1 MAGRG
6 LTAEE
11 PRVRLRPVR
20 AEDLPVIEGLLPEA
34 EDGSGLSVICRAGD
48 EAPIGVLQYRL
59 GEPSEGWAKIRWVA
73 LVERERRWG
82 LGQEAVRL
90 FEDEAPRRWK
100 VLQFRVNVDVRNGLG
115 LYFWLRLG
123 YRPLDIE
130 GETQG
135 WGTLCMVREVTA

>member
-48 EAPIGVLQYRL
+48 ETAIGVLQYKL
-59 GEPSEGWAKIRWVA
+59 GEPSERWATITWVA
-73 LVERERRWG
+73 LVEGERRWG
-82 LGQEAVRL
+82 LGQDAVRL
-90 FEDEAPRRWK
+90 FEEEAGRRGLRGFRAK
-100 VLQFRVNVDVRNGLG
+100 VRTEFGLA

-130 GETQG
+130 RVTEGRG
-135 WGTLCMVREVTA
+135 VLCMVREVAA